1 MYHIK
6 ETNEPRKAKS
16 FDKFLYKLISPEF
29 C

>member
-6 ETNEPRKAKS
+6 KPNDPKTAKS